1 MTSKR
6 KRQDEDGEKE
16 NEGSP
21 RQKRTRFG
29 QADLVKG
36 KERGTPTSAMKAPK
50 TPSKRP
56 RGRPRGNGKKPGSLV
71 GAVEPQSAQ
80 DTPKSKLKGKVLFET
95 PTKPREGATDASVP
109 LVRNADRSAR
119 RKSARTV
126 IKQTIADD
134 LSEDNELDE
143 DDLLARQI
151 WDAAE
156 AEDGILQ
163 NEVGNEFAGESTAPN
178 TPSEPGRRQRKGA
191 RRKKTPTPP
200 QDLPAH
206 EQYFFQNRPGNTKT
220 SNNTL
225 SSLSLLTH
233 EQYHD
238 QVSAYVDPHESSI
251 AYLHSLHSRS
261 FPQWRFELSQSFNV
275 CLYGYGSKRQLI
287 TSFASYLHE
296 ISPSSPPQIMI
307 VNGYTSTLTLRQ
319 ILTTLATLVF
329 SCTPSTLPSHL
340 STQSQ
345 SMISAI
351 LAHQHSSP
359 ASPPIRLFINS
370 LDAPLLRRA
379 PNPALLA
386 QLAAS
391 PQIHLVATCD
401 TPSFPLLWDSSLRE
415 QYKWLFH
422 DTTTFRS
429 YAPIEVGN
437 VINDVNEL
445 LGRSGR
451 SVKGREGVGFVLRSL
466 PENARNL
473 YRLLIAELLAIM
485 DSDANG
491 LNDDLGDDELEDLNE
506 NLGRSSRKGRRS
518 EASVEYAVLRQK
530 VEEEFICSS
539 EMAFRQLLKEF
550 YDHQM
555 VVSRRDGAG
564 TEMLGVPFRR
574 VEIEAIL
581 EDLLDE

>member
-16 NEGSP
+16 NEGPPS
-21 RQKRTRFG
+21 QKRTRLG
-29 QADLVKG
+29 QSGCVEE
-36 KERGTPTSAMKAPK
+36 KELETPDSAVKAPE

-56 RGRPRGNGKKPGSLV
+56 RGRPPGSGRKAKSLV
-71 GAVEPQSAQ
+71 PGIEPQSTQ
-80 DTPKSKLKGKVLFET
+80 GTPKLKLKGKVLFET
-95 PTKPREGATDASVP
+95 PTKPREDNATDTPVP
-109 LVRNADRSAR
+109 IVRNANRSAR
-119 RKSARTV
+119 RKSARAV
-126 IKQTIADD
+126 IKQTIADN
-134 LSEDNELDE
+134 LSEDNEFDE
-143 DDLLARQI
+143 EDILARQI
-151 WDAAE
+151 WDADE
-156 AEDGILQ
+156 AEDGNAL
-163 NEVGNEFAGESTAPN
+163 NDVEDELAGESTAPE
-178 TPSEPGRRQRKGA
+178 TPSKPGRKQRKGA
-191 RRKKTPTPP
+191 RRKRTPTPP
-200 QDLPAH
+200 QDPPPH

-220 SNNTL
+220 SDNTF

-238 QVSAYVDPHESSI
+238 QISAYVDPHESSI
-251 AYLHSLHSRS
+251 AFVHSLHSRS
-261 FPQWRFELSQSFNV
+261 FPQWRFELSQSFNI

-296 ISPSSPPQIMI
+296 TNQSSPPQIMI
-307 VNGYTSTLTLRQ
+307 VNGYTTTLTLRQ

-340 STQSQ
+340 GAQPQ

-351 LAHQHSSP
+351 LAQLASSP
-359 ASPPIRLFINS
+359 TAPPIHLFINS
-370 LDAPLLRRA
+370 LDAPPLRRA

-391 PQIHLVATCD
+391 PQIHIVATCD
-401 TPSFPLLWDSSLRE
+401 TPSFPLLWDTSLRE

-422 DTTTFRS
+422 DTTTFKS
-429 YAPIEVGN
+429 YAPVEIGN
-437 VINDVNEL
+437 VIDDVNEL

-451 SVKGREGVGFVLRSL
+451 SVKGKEGVGFVLRSL

-491 LNDDLGDDELEDLNE
+491 ANDDIEEDNLDDLIEQP
-506 NLGRSSRKGRRS
+506 RRPSRKGKAS
-518 EASVEYAVLRQK
+518 EAGVEYGVLRQK

-574 VEIEAIL
+574 EEMEAIL
-581 EDLLDE
+581 EDLLE

>member
-16 NEGSP
+16 IEGSP
-21 RQKRTRFG
+21 TQKRTRSRQSDYG
-29 QADLVKG
+29 RDKDR
-36 KERGTPTSAMKAPK
+36 ETITSALKAPE

-56 RGRPRGNGKKPGSLV
+56 RGRPPGSGKKSWSLV
-71 GAVEPQSAQ
+71 GAVEPQPAQ
-80 DTPKSKLKGKVLFET
+80 GTPKSKIKGKVLFET
-95 PTKPREGATDASVP
+95 PTKAREDVTDTPVP
-109 LVRNADRSAR
+109 LVRNVDRSAR

-143 DDLLARQI
+143 EDLLARQI
-151 WDAAE
+151 WDADE
-156 AEDGILQ
+156 VEDGDSQ
-163 NEVGNEFAGESTAPN
+163 NEVENELVGESAAPH
-178 TPSEPGRRQRKGA
+178 TPSKPGRKQRKGA
-191 RRKKTPTPP
+191 RRKQTPTPP

-238 QVSAYVDPHESSI
+238 QISSYIDPHESSI

-261 FPQWRFELSQSFNV
+261 FPQWRFELSQSFNI

-287 TSFASYLHE
+287 TSFASYLRE
-296 ISPSSPPQIMI
+296 ISPSSPPHIMI

-319 ILTTLATLVF
+319 ILITLATLTF
-329 SCTPSTLPSHL
+329 TCTPSTLPSHL
-340 STQSQ
+340 GTQAQ

-351 LAHQHSSP
+351 LAHLRSFP
-359 ASPPIRLFINS
+359 ATPPIHLFINS

-391 PQIHLVATCD
+391 PHIYLVATCD
-401 TPSFPLLWDSSLRE
+401 TPSFPLLWDSSLCE

-437 VINDVNEL
+437 VIDDVNEL

-451 SVKGREGVGFVLRSL
+451 SVKGKEGVGFVLRSL

-485 DSDANG
+485 DSDADG
-491 LNDDLGDDELEDLNE
+491 INDDLEEDELDALNE
-506 NLGRSSRKGRRS
+506 NPGRSSRKGRAN
-518 EASVEYAVLRQK
+518 EASVEYGVLRQK

-574 VEIEAIL
+574 EEMEAIL
-581 EDLLDE
+581 EDLLE